1 MLESTGDHRIVVR
14 TDAGSRDAFVLAP
27 EPGDPHLVPMRRW
40 AETVRD
46 AVRSGVTGPDVPT
59 FVDGV
64 ACARVMDALRA

>member
-1 MLESTGDHRIVVR
+1 
-14 TDAGSRDAFVLAP
+14 
-27 EPGDPHLVPMRRW
+27 MRRW